1 MKHIDIITKKYDQ
14 LLLILII
21 ILCAMGTVMLYS
33 ASSSISL
40 NETGGL
46 TDTLFIRSHLKRL
59 LLGILIMFLFI
70 IIDYRKFKSIAP
82 YLMIFSIILLLAT
95 KIMYLVKG
103 INFPARWLDLGLFTV
118 QTSDIARFSLILYIA
133 YYIDKKRE
141 SLKDFYNGFLPPVL
155 LMAGILFTIV
165 IQPDFSTAAVIGL
178 IGFSMLFIGGAKL
191 SHIITTGVISIVI
204 MIPVMLM
211 RSYRMKRVIYW
222 LGSIFGINSGSEQE
236 VIGYQAQQSL
246 ISLGNGGFWGL
257 GLGNSLEKNLFL
269 PTPHT
274 DFIFAIIGE
283 ELGFIGAI
291 SVISLFLFIFQ
302 RGIKIAKETTDP
314 FGVMLAVGIS
324 FSIIIYSFINV
335 AVVTGIFPV
344 TGLPMP
350 LVSHGGSSLIMNLA
364 CLGMLLNIS
373 QAKRSV
379 SHATSWKPQLNV

>member
-14 LLLILII
+14 LLLILIV
-21 ILCAMGTVMLYS
+21 ILCVVGTVMLYS
-33 ASSSISL
+33 ASSAISL
-40 NETGGL
+40 DETGGL

-95 KIMYLVKG
+95 KIMYLIKG

-118 QTSDIARFSLILYIA
+118 QTSDVARFSLILYLA

-141 SLKDFYNGFLPPVL
+141 SLKDFYNGFIPPVL

-178 IGFSMLFIGGAKL
+178 IGFAMLFIGGAKL
-191 SHIITTGVISIVI
+191 SHLITTGVISIVI

-222 LGSIFGINSGSEQE
+222 LGSIFGINGGNEQE

-246 ISLGNGGFWGL
+246 ISLGNGGFLGL

-291 SVISLFLFIFQ
+291 FVISLFLFIFQ

-364 CLGMLLNIS
+364 CLGLLLNIS

-379 SHATSWKPQLNV
+379 THADSWKPQLNV

>member
-1 MKHIDIITKKYDQ
+1 MKHIDIITKRYDQ
-14 LLLILII
+14 LLLVLIV
-21 ILCAMGTVMLYS
+21 ILCVMGTVMLYS
-33 ASSSISL
+33 ASSSLSL
-40 NETGGL
+40 NETGGI

-70 IIDYRKFKSIAP
+70 IIDYRKFKSVAP
-82 YLMIFSIILLLAT
+82 YLMICSIILLLAT
-95 KIMYLVKG
+95 KTMYLVKG
-103 INFPARWLDLGLFTV
+103 INFPARWLDLGFFTV
-118 QTSDIARFSLILYIA
+118 QTSDIARFSLILYMA

-141 SLKDFYNGFLPPVL
+141 KLKDFYKGFIPPIL

-191 SHIITTGVISIVI
+191 SHIITTGVVSIVI

-222 LGSIFGINSGSEQE
+222 LGSIFGINGSNEHE
-236 VIGYQAQQSL
+236 VMGYQAQQSL

-283 ELGFIGAI
+283 ELGFLGAI
-291 SVISLFLFIFQ
+291 FVISLFLFIFQ

-350 LVSHGGSSLIMNLA
+350 LVSHGGSSLVMNLA
-364 CLGMLLNIS
+364 CLGILLNIS

-379 SHATSWKPQLNV
+379 SHSTSWKPNLNV

>member
-103 INFPARWLDLGLFTV
+103 INFPARWLDLGLFSV

-291 SVISLFLFIFQ
+291 FVISLFLFIFQ

-335 AVVTGIFPV
+335 AVVTGVFPV

-350 LVSHGGSSLIMNLA
+350 LVSHGGSSLIINLA

>member
-1 MKHIDIITKKYDQ
+1 MRHIDIITKRYDQ
-14 LLLILII
+14 LLLILIV
-21 ILCAMGTVMLYS
+21 ILCVIGTVMLYS
-33 ASSSISL
+33 ASSSLSL
-40 NETGGL
+40 NETGGI

-59 LLGILIMFLFI
+59 LLGLIIMFMFI
-70 IIDYRKFKSIAP
+70 IIDYRKLKPIAP

-95 KIMYLVKG
+95 KIMYVIKG
-103 INFPARWLDLGLFTV
+103 IDFPARWLDLGFFTV
-118 QTSDIARFSLILYIA
+118 QTSDIARFSLILYLA
-133 YYIDKKRE
+133 YYIDKKRDT
-141 SLKDFYNGFLPPVL
+141 LKDFYKGFIPPIL
-155 LMAGILFTIV
+155 LMTGILFTIV

-191 SHIITTGVISIVI
+191 SHIIATSVISIAI

-222 LGSIFGINSGSEQE
+222 LGSIIGINGGSEQE

-283 ELGFIGAI
+283 ELGFLGAI
-291 SVISLFLFIFQ
+291 FVISLFLFIFQ

-324 FSIIIYSFINV
+324 FSIIVYSFINV

-350 LVSHGGSSLIMNLA
+350 LVSHGGSNVVMNLA
-364 CLGMLLNIS
+364 CLGILLNIS

-379 SHATSWKPQLNV
+379 SHATGWKPKLNV

>member
-21 ILCAMGTVMLYS
+21 ILCVMGTVMLYS

-291 SVISLFLFIFQ
+291 FVISLFLFIFQ

>member
-1 MKHIDIITKKYDQ
+1 MRHIDIITKKYDQ
-14 LLLILII
+14 LLIILIV
-21 ILCAMGTVMLYS
+21 ILSVMGTVMLYS
-33 ASSSISL
+33 ASSSFSL

-59 LLGILIMFLFI
+59 LLGMLIMFMFVI
-70 IIDYRKFKSIAP
+70 VDYRKLKSIAP

-118 QTSDIARFSLILYIA
+118 QTSDIARFSLILYLA

-141 SLKDFYNGFLPPVL
+141 SLKDFYKGFIPPVL

-191 SHIITTGVISIVI
+191 SHIITTSVISIAI

-222 LGSIFGINSGSEQE
+222 LGSIIGINGGSEQE

-283 ELGFIGAI
+283 ELGFLGAI
-291 SVISLFLFIFQ
+291 FVISLFLFIFQ

-324 FSIIIYSFINV
+324 FSIIVYSFINV

-350 LVSHGGSSLIMNLA
+350 LVSHGGSNVVMNLA
-364 CLGMLLNIS
+364 CLGILLNIS

-379 SHATSWKPQLNV
+379 SHATSWKPKLNV